1 LLSYWEGE
9 EVNQQQPKNH
19 QLTDLFRTAIAA
31 AAPAPGSQPP
41 SIVVNGSHNVI
52 SWGGTVY
59 MADAEPKDS
68 QLEM

>member
-1 LLSYWEGE
+1 
-9 EVNQQQPKNH
+9 VNNQQPKNSH
-19 QLTDLFRTAIAA
+19 LADLFRTALAA
-31 AAPAPGSQPP
+31 AAPAPGSQTP

-68 QLEM
+68 ELEM